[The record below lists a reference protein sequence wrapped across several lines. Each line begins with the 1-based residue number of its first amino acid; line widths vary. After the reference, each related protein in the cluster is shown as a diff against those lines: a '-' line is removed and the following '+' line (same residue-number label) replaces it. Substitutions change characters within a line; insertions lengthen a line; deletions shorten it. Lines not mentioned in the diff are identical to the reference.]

1 MPSVCLLIWRFSFT
15 LRAATLRSF
24 GERKKG
30 GGYSRS
36 DIKQLV

>member
-24 GERKKG
+24 GEKKK